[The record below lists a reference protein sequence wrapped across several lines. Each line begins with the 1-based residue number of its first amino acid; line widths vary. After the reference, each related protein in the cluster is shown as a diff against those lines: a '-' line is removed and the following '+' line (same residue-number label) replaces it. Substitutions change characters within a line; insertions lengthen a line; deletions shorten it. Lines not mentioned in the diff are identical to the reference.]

1 MTHQHDVVKDV
12 ALIDLKVTLWSG
24 RVKLYPDD
32 LNDRGLSDLVAR
44 MPTEIVNLG
53 SKRIFPGESL
63 RPFNSHKYHAS
74 KLLYEHGFQ
83 SFSAHIVP
91 RADVGDICRELDTI
105 RDAFYLDREALK
117 ADYPARLAAWANHVP
132 EWRDVI
138 MAAAPSADTVYAKLG
153 FDYRY
158 ILPESS
164 GAIGGSDPAKIGTS
178 LIDELM
184 ADVGADAQS
193 IHEDCLAGKARLHRR
208 SLNRLSTLQ
217 KKLEGFAFLDAHVVP
232 KHISALANALDNVPV
247 QGAIVGKSLSDLSE
261 AIDGIRQYD
270 QDAVATPAFTP
281 IPSDE
286 DVAAD
291 QETSVR
297 DREPVVTD
305 ASPQNANAS
314 VKNQG
319 MFAF

>member
-24 RVKLYPDD
+24 RVKLYADD
-32 LNDRGLSDLVAR
+32 LNDRGLSDLVAH
-44 MPTEIVNLG
+44 MPTDIVNLG

-91 RADVGDICRELDTI
+91 RSDVGDICRQLDSI
-105 RDAFYLDREALK
+105 RDAFYQDREALK
-117 ADYPARLAAWANHVP
+117 SDYPARLAAWANHVP

-164 GAIGGSDPAKIGTS
+164 GAIGGSDPAQIGKS

-184 ADVGADAQS
+184 SDVGADAQS
-193 IHEDCLAGKARLHRR
+193 IHEECLAGKARLHRR
-208 SLNRLSTLQ
+208 SLNRIASLQ
-217 KKLEGFAFLDAHVVP
+217 KKLEGFAFLDAYIVP

-247 QGAIVGKSLSDLSE
+247 QGVIGGKSLADISA

-270 QDAVATPAFTP
+270 QDSQSMPAHTSTRSGYDV
-281 IPSDE
+281 SD
-286 DVAAD
+286 D
-291 QETSVR
+291 QETSAR
-297 DREPVVTD
+297 DPEPVATEPSD
-305 ASPQNANAS
+305 QNDTAPAD
-314 VKNQG
+314 NQG